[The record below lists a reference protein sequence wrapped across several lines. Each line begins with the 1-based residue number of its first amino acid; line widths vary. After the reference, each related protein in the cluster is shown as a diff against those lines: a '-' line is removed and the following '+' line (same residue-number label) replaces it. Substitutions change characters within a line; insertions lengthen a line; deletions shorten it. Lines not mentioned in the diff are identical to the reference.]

1 MATQAAAERPEEA
14 SVRCLECG
22 KGSRVVDSKKSLER
36 ITRRRECVQCG
47 HRWNTIEYR
56 EGVRPKAPPVK
67 PQAEPASRRERAP
80 QRRRSH
86 EELFDM
92 REGYDSEIDDILNDL
107 GY

>member
-1 MATQAAAERPEEA
+1 M
-14 SVRCLECG
+14 RCLECG
-22 KGSRVVDSKKSLER
+22 KGSRVVDSKKTLER
-36 ITRRRECVQCG
+36 ITRRRECVLCG

-56 EGVRPKAPPVK
+56 EGVRPKAEPIK
-67 PQAEPASRRERAP
+67 PKAEPRAP
-80 QRRRSH
+80 QVRERRRSH

>member
-1 MATQAAAERPEEA
+1 M
-14 SVRCLECG
+14 RCLECG
-22 KGSRVVDSKKSLER
+22 KGSRVVDSKKTLER

-56 EGVRPKAPPVK
+56 EGVRPKAEPIK
-67 PQAEPASRRERAP
+67 PKAEPRAP
-80 QRRRSH
+80 QVRERRRSH

-92 REGYDSEIDDILNDL
+92 REGFDSEIDDILNDL

>member
-1 MATQAAAERPEEA
+1 M
-14 SVRCLECG
+14 RCLECG

-36 ITRRRECVQCG
+36 ITRRRECVECG

-56 EGVRPKAPPVK
+56 EGARPKAEPVK
-67 PQAEPASRRERAP
+67 PKAEPRAP
-80 QRRRSH
+80 KVRERRRSH

-92 REGYDSEIDDILNDL
+92 REGYDSEIDEILNDL

>member
-1 MATQAAAERPEEA
+1 M
-14 SVRCLECG
+14 RCLECG

-47 HRWNTIEYR
+47 HRWNTVEYR
-56 EGVRPKAPPVK
+56 EGAKPKAPVK
-67 PQAEPASRRERAP
+67 PKAEPGSRREQAP
-80 QRRRSH
+80 HRRRSR

-92 REGYDSEIDDILNDL
+92 REGYDSDIDDILNDL

>member
-1 MATQAAAERPEEA
+1 
-14 SVRCLECG
+14 VRCLECG
-22 KGSRVVDSKKSLER
+22 KGSRVVDSKKTLER

-56 EGVRPKAPPVK
+56 EGVRPKAEPIK
-67 PQAEPASRRERAP
+67 PKAEPRAP
-80 QRRRSH
+80 QVRERRRSH

-92 REGYDSEIDDILNDL
+92 REGYDSDIDDILNDL

>member
-1 MATQAAAERPEEA
+1 M
-14 SVRCLECG
+14 RCLECG

-36 ITRRRECVQCG
+36 ITRRRECVECG

-56 EGVRPKAPPVK
+56 EGARPKAEPVK
-67 PQAEPASRRERAP
+67 PKAEPRAP
-80 QRRRSH
+80 QVRERRRSH

-92 REGYDSEIDDILNDL
+92 REGYDSEIDEILNDL

>member
-1 MATQAAAERPEEA
+1 M
-14 SVRCLECG
+14 RCLECG
-22 KGSRVVDSKKSLER
+22 KGSRVVDSKKTLER

-56 EGVRPKAPPVK
+56 EGVRPKAEPIK
-67 PQAEPASRRERAP
+67 PKAEPRAP
-80 QRRRSH
+80 QVRERRRSH

-92 REGYDSEIDDILNDL
+92 REGYDSDIDDILNDL

>member
-1 MATQAAAERPEEA
+1 M
-14 SVRCLECG
+14 RCLECG
-22 KGSRVVDSKKSLER
+22 KGSRVVDSKKTLER

-56 EGVRPKAPPVK
+56 EGVRPKAEPIK
-67 PQAEPASRRERAP
+67 PKAEPRAP
-80 QRRRSH
+80 QVRERRRSH